1 MRFLLPTLALAAGL
15 ATAQTTLFQP
25 TTVPAP
31 LNGIWTLTHVT
42 PQVKPDLNLA
52 PVQLV
57 IAGGQVRGGIGCGT
71 YAGTIRAAHNR
82 LSVQVAPLPPRPN
95 ERCLYAQPLAFHAAL
110 NASSGYLI
118 SSDTQQLVLF
128 SKTTRLT
135 FKRIGYV
142 TPAKP

>member
-1 MRFLLPTLALAAGL
+1 MRLLLSTFALAAGL
-15 ATAQTTLFQP
+15 GSAQSAT
-25 TTVPAP
+25 PAP

-42 PQVKPDLNLA
+42 PQVKPDLSLA

-57 IAGGQVRGGIGCGT
+57 IVGGQLRGSIGCGT
-71 YAGTIRAAHNR
+71 YAGTIRAARNR
-82 LSVQVAPLPPRPN
+82 LTIQVAPLPPRPN

-110 NASSGYLI
+110 NASTGYLI
-118 SSDTQQLVLF
+118 SGNTRQLVLF

-135 FKRIGYV
+135 FERIGYV